1 MYFRHP
7 LASGITFVLL
17 TVAFFFLFYRSPKE
31 TDSTAFLGTWTEET
45 GEPGNYISFGLVN
58 VSSPNSLISLYEGR
72 VVFHKQLD
80 LDHTMVTWNFGDHK
94 TLELNVIVPGKCT
107 FASVRMLDADHMLI
121 RFTDDLN
128 ALRRSDFFDSPEV
141 KRMMRAEGKA
151 GIRD

>member
-7 LASGITFVLL
+7 FASGLALILL
-17 TVAFFFLFYRSPKE
+17 AAVVFFLFHRNPRHG
-31 TDSTAFLGTWTEET
+31 DWDAFLGTWTEEQ

-141 KRMMRAEGKA
+141 KRMSRERRVK
-151 GIRD
+151 RD